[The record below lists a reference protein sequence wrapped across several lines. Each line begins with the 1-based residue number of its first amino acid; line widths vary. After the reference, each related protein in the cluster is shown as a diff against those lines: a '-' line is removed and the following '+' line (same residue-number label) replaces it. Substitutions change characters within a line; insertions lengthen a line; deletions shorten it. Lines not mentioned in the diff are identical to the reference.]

1 MTHLPHEQRVIDEHQ
16 ELHEKL
22 SRLSVFL
29 NTDTCMTLPFEE
41 RSLLVRQR
49 KAMEEYAEV
58 LADRINRFIER
69 HE

>member
-41 RSLLVRQR
+41 RSLLARQLR
-49 KAMEEYAEV
+49 IMTEYAEV
-58 LADRINRFIER
+58 LADRINRFMAR

>member
-29 NTDTCMTLPFEE
+29 NSDLCMTLPFEE

-58 LADRINRFIER
+58 LGDRINRFMRR

>member
-29 NTDTCMTLPFEE
+29 NTDTCLTLPFEE
-41 RSLLVRQR
+41 RSLLLRQS

-58 LADRINRFIER
+58 LGDRINRFMTR

>member
-49 KAMEEYAEV
+49 KAKEEYAEV

>member
-41 RSLLVRQR
+41 RSLLMRQR
-49 KAMEEYAEV
+49 KIMEEYAEV
-58 LADRINRFIER
+58 LSDRIDRFMER

>member
-16 ELHEKL
+16 ELHDKL

-29 NTDTCMTLPFEE
+29 STDTCLTLPFEE
-41 RSLLVRQR
+41 RSLLARQLNI
-49 KAMEEYAEV
+49 MNEYAKI
-58 LADRINRFIER
+58 LADRINRFMAR

>member
-29 NTDTCMTLPFEE
+29 NTDTCLTLPFEG
-41 RSLLVRQR
+41 RSLLLRQS

-58 LADRINRFIER
+58 LGDRINRFMTR

>member
-22 SRLSVFL
+22 SRLSAFL
-29 NTDTCMTLPFEE
+29 NTDACLTLPFEE
-41 RSLLVRQR
+41 RSMLVRQR
-49 KAMEEYAEV
+49 KIMQEYAEV
-58 LADRINRFIER
+58 LSDRINRFMAR